1 MESAGIEPAITGLQD
16 QRLADLATTPKTA
29 DRSGG
34 DRTHDI
40 LFVREALLPLS
51 YAPKKSDWET
61 WIRTTIG
68 GFRVRSP
75 AVRRSP
81 NIQKPPVGIE
91 PTSCRLRDG
100 CPRHS
105 SGGDAFKSE

>member
-1 MESAGIEPAITGLQD
+1 MESAGLEPAITGLQD

-40 LFVREALLPLS
+40 LVVSEALLPLS

-61 WIRTTIG
+61 WIRTTID
-68 GFRVRSP
+68 RVRICHP
-75 AVRRSP
+75 A
-81 NIQKPPVGIE
+81 G
-91 PTSCRLRDG
+91 
-100 CPRHS
+100 
-105 SGGDAFKSE
+105 